1 MAALHLRTADQQQST
16 KRGLPHVHAAQ
27 PATPFYTRLYF
38 QVLFALL
45 FGISL
50 GYFYPGLAEEMK
62 PLGDGFIKMIRM
74 MIAPLI
80 FITVSVGI
88 AKIGDL
94 KEVGRVGIKALVY
107 FEVLTTLALVIGLIV
122 VNIYKPGVGI
132 NADPA
137 TLDTKVVAG
146 FVTSAQKLSLTDFL
160 LNIIPATF
168 VDAFAKGEILQVLF
182 ISVFFGLA
190 LSHFKDH
197 TKLLVELLD
206 QASHGLFGIIGLIMR
221 FAPIGAFGAM
231 AFTVGHYGIGSL
243 QQVFMLVAGVYTTCI
258 LFVVVVLGAVARIT
272 GFSLWRFLL
281 YIKEEIFIVVGTSSS
296 ETVLPRMLAKME
308 HLGCAKSV
316 VGLVLPTGYSFNLDG
331 TCIYLTMAA
340 IFIAQAFNIQ
350 LSLSEQL
357 SILAV
362 MLLTSKG
369 AAAVTGAAFVTL
381 AASMSSI
388 HHLPVSGLA
397 LLLGVDR
404 ILAEVRAVT
413 NLIGNGVG
421 TLAVAKWEN
430 ALDAERMNRIL
441 AGEAVPEPS
450 ASEQVPEGC
459 DVTEARIPVTT

>member
-1 MAALHLRTADQQQST
+1 MQ
-16 KRGLPHVHAAQ
+16 AAQ
-27 PATPFYTRLYF
+27 STPFYTRLYF
-38 QVLFALL
+38 QVLFALML
-45 FGISL
+45 GISL
-50 GYFYPGLAEEMK
+50 GYFYPSFAEEMK
-62 PLGDGFIKMIRM
+62 PLGDGFIKMVRM

-88 AKIGDL
+88 AKMGDL

-107 FEVLTTLALVIGLIV
+107 FEVLTTLALAIGLIV

-137 TLDTKVVAG
+137 TLDTKAVAG

-160 LNIIPATF
+160 LNVIPNTF

-190 LSHFKDH
+190 LSHFRNH
-197 TKLLVELLD
+197 TKLLVEVLD

-231 AFTVGHYGIGSL
+231 AFTVGRYGIGSL
-243 QQVFMLVAGVYTTCI
+243 QQVFMLVAGVYTTCV

-272 GFSLWRFLL
+272 GFSLWRFLV
-281 YIKEEIFIVVGTSSS
+281 YIKEEIFIVIGTSSS

-308 HLGCAKSV
+308 NLGCSKSV

-350 LSLSEQL
+350 LSLGEQL

-421 TLAVAKWEN
+421 TVAVAKWEK
-430 ALDAERMNRIL
+430 ALDVDRMNRVL
-441 AGEAVPEPS
+441 AGELIPES
-450 ASEQVPEGC
+450 DASEEVLEGC
-459 DVTEARIPVTT
+459 DVAQAHVPVTT